1 MFEMGFSEMLLI
13 AVVALMVLG
22 PERLPKVARTAGQ
35 WLGRLQHFVAN
46 IKTDLSTQ
54 AGMAELV
61 EAKDG
66 LTAAARQLQQEL
78 SQSAQTLNAD
88 MPDWH
93 QPPAWERLPPQRSP
107 ADFATDTPPPNWP
120 SANHTHTVSLRRQAL
135 QRKRDLRPRP
145 RARPQLRVRRH
156 SLPE

>member
-13 AVVALMVLG
+13 AVVALVVLG

-78 SQSAQTLNAD
+78 SESAQTLNAD
-88 MPDWH
+88 WPDW
-93 QPPAWERLPPQRSP
+93 QQTPAWERLPPQRSP
-107 ADFATDTPPPNWP
+107 ADFAAATPSTDWP
-120 SANHTHTVSLRRQAL
+120 SENATHTVSLRRQAL

-156 SLPE
+156 SLSE

>member
-88 MPDWH
+88 LPDW
-93 QPPAWERLPPQRSP
+93 QQTPAWERLPPQRSP
-107 ADFATDTPPPNWP
+107 ADFAAATPSTDWP
-120 SANHTHTVSLRRQAL
+120 SENATHTVSLRRQAL

>member
-13 AVVALMVLG
+13 AVVALVVLG

-78 SQSAQTLNAD
+78 SQSAQALNAD
-88 MPDWH
+88 LPDW
-93 QPPAWERLPPQRSP
+93 QQRPAWERLPPQRSP
-107 ADFATDTPPPNWP
+107 ADFAAATPSTDWP
-120 SANHTHTVSLRRQAL
+120 RENATHTVSLRRQAL